1 MQEHFHE
8 RKHVPLQTGQIEDS
22 LTNEN
27 ASDSIQSQ
35 ETLANSPPPELL
47 NSNLGSVPN
56 FANSSCVHLAALLV
70 LYRHP
75 LACGKVQ

>member
-1 MQEHFHE
+1 MMQEHFHE

-35 ETLANSPPPELL
+35 ETLANSSPPELL

-56 FANSSCVHLAALLV
+56 FVKAPACHVVAPLGYGQSTRLL
-70 LYRHP
+70 
-75 LACGKVQ
+75 

>member
-1 MQEHFHE
+1 MMQEHFHE

-35 ETLANSPPPELL
+35 ETLANSPSPRT
-47 NSNLGSVPN
+47 
-56 FANSSCVHLAALLV
+56 A
-70 LYRHP
+70 R
-75 LACGKVQ
+75 Q